1 MSSWLIS
8 CLCSKKALKYFAFK
22 QATYHIY
29 FFPVNFQNLKHK
41 KFDAFQTNEIYHYAR
56 IIAIIWKG

>member
-22 QATYHIY
+22 QATYHFSCLLPKLQAQKI
-29 FFPVNFQNLKHK
+29 
-41 KFDAFQTNEIYHYAR
+41 DAFQSNEIYHYAR
-56 IIAIIWKG
+56 IIAIMKELK